1 MEPKKGVLSVSPGKK
16 ILGLTASLL
25 LLTLWAS
32 YFYLFKENRN
42 GQLGSVGESTAW
54 CGTPPTSE
62 AALLGKDQLTLRVTN
77 NLRGE
82 FMVGGSVVVSE
93 RTFNRYDLGRNELR
107 LRLEPLQWSFGVTPI
122 FLEQVKVQPLSRNL
136 SSTNKSAFAELE
148 PRPIGVQAQTAAFPF
163 DTYRYGYKPVLYYLK
178 GSERVDLRFKNI
190 TTLMEMS
197 NTFTPIQKYNRADYI
212 NEKNSMIR
220 DEDYKPYGAHE
231 CAFSVERKGSFKV
244 VVLLLLLVLCL
255 PLMLVFYRD
264 EPGIDFLATLVG
276 IAVVRTLLI
285 GPVEDFQLYN
295 IDFLFGAAILLAG
308 TVSLVKAMRANS
320 RREMALRSGET
331 SSW

>member
-32 YFYLFKENRN
+32 YFYVFKENRD
-42 GQLGSVGESTAW
+42 GQLGGVGESTAW
-54 CGTPPTSE
+54 CGTPPTSA

-82 FMVGGSVVVSE
+82 FMVGGSLVVSE

-148 PRPIGVQAQTAAFPF
+148 PRAIGVHAQTAAFPF

-178 GSERVDLRFKNI
+178 GSERIDLRFKNI

-295 IDFLFGAAILLAG
+295 IDFLFGAAILLVG
-308 TVSLVKAMRANS
+308 TVSLIKAMRANS

>member
-1 MEPKKGVLSVSPGKK
+1 MSPGKK

-32 YFYLFKENRN
+32 YFYVFKENRD
-42 GQLGSVGESTAW
+42 GQLGGVGESTAW

-82 FMVGGSVVVSE
+82 FMVGGSLVVSE

-122 FLEQVKVQPLSRNL
+122 FLEQIKVQPLSRNL

-148 PRPIGVQAQTAAFPF
+148 PRAIGVHAQTAAFPF

-178 GSERVDLRFKNI
+178 GNERIDLRFKNI

-295 IDFLFGAAILLAG
+295 IDFLFGAAILLVG
-308 TVSLVKAMRANS
+308 TVSLIKAMRINS
-320 RREMALRSGET
+320 RREIAMRSGET
-331 SSW
+331 SW

>member
-1 MEPKKGVLSVSPGKK
+1 MSPGKK

-32 YFYLFKENRN
+32 YFYVFKENRD
-42 GQLGSVGESTAW
+42 GQLGGVGESTAW

-82 FMVGGSVVVSE
+82 FLVGGSLVVSE

-148 PRPIGVQAQTAAFPF
+148 PRAIGVHAQTAAFPF

-197 NTFTPIQKYNRADYI
+197 NTFMPIQKYNRADYI

-295 IDFLFGAAILLAG
+295 IDFLFGAAILLVG
-308 TVSLVKAMRANS
+308 TVSLIKAMRANS

>member
-1 MEPKKGVLSVSPGKK
+1 MSPGKK

-32 YFYLFKENRN
+32 YFYVFKENRD
-42 GQLGSVGESTAW
+42 GQLGGVGESTAW

-82 FMVGGSVVVSE
+82 FMVGGSLVVSE

-122 FLEQVKVQPLSRNL
+122 FLEQIKVQPLSRNL

-148 PRPIGVQAQTAAFPF
+148 PRPIGVHAQTAVFPF

-178 GSERVDLRFKNI
+178 GNERIDLRFKNI

-295 IDFLFGAAILLAG
+295 IDFLFGAAILLVG
-308 TVSLVKAMRANS
+308 TVSLIKAMRANS

>member
-1 MEPKKGVLSVSPGKK
+1 M
-16 ILGLTASLL
+16 
-25 LLTLWAS
+25 
-32 YFYLFKENRN
+32 
-42 GQLGSVGESTAW
+42 
-54 CGTPPTSE
+54 
-62 AALLGKDQLTLRVTN
+62 
-77 NLRGE
+77 
-82 FMVGGSVVVSE
+82 
-93 RTFNRYDLGRNELR
+93 
-107 LRLEPLQWSFGVTPI
+107 
-122 FLEQVKVQPLSRNL
+122 QPLSRNL
-136 SSTNKSAFAELE
+136 SSTNKSPFAELE
-148 PRPIGVQAQTAAFPF
+148 PRAIGVHARTAAFPF

-178 GSERVDLRFKNI
+178 GSERIDLRFKNI

-255 PLMLVFYRD
+255 PPMLVFYRD

-276 IAVVRTLLI
+276 IAAVRTLLI

-295 IDFLFGAAILLAG
+295 IDFLFGAAILLVG
-308 TVSLVKAMRANS
+308 TVSLIKAMRANS